1 LLLNNWDSTCSCAA
15 LGDASEVPAVLAYGA
30 RASLDFSIQY
40 VGLVDLPTY
49 KQWAA
54 QVPPEL
60 REIFDSVIWSV
71 ANEGGIEQ

>member
-1 LLLNNWDSTCSCAA
+1 ML
-15 LGDASEVPAVLAYGA
+15 GA

-49 KQWAA
+49 KQLAA

>member
-1 LLLNNWDSTCSCAA
+1 ML
-15 LGDASEVPAVLAYGA
+15 GA
-30 RASLDFSIQY
+30 RASLDLSIQY

-60 REIFDSVIWSV
+60 REVFDSVIWSV

>member
-1 LLLNNWDSTCSCAA
+1 ML
-15 LGDASEVPAVLAYGA
+15 GA
-30 RASLDFSIQY
+30 RASLDLSIQY

-54 QVPPEL
+54 QVPQEL
-60 REIFDSVIWSV
+60 RELFDRVIWSI